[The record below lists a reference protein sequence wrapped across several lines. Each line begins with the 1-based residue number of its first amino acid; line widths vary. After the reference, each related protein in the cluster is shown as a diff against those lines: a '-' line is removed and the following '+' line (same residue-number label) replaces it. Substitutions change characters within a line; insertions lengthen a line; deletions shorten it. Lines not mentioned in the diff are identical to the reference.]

1 VQTDACVGIPF
12 CPQDCVMTHWS
23 AWTDCEHPGVRH
35 RYRHVVS
42 LPQYGGAAC
51 SPCTTEVDHCTMKQ
65 NDLPSGECE
74 VGKCALEVE
83 AELAAKLASQP
94 AAGYA

>member
-1 VQTDACVGIPF
+1 
-12 CPQDCVMTHWS
+12 
-23 AWTDCEHPGVRH
+23 
-35 RYRHVVS
+35 
-42 LPQYGGAAC
+42 
-51 SPCTTEVDHCTMKQ
+51 MKQ

-83 AELAAKLASQP
+83 AELAAKVASQP